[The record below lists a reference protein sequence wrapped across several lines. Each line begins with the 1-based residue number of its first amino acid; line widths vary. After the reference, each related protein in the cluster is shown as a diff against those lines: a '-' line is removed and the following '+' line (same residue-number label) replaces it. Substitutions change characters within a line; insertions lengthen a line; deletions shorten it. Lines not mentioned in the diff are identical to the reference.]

1 MLISRELPISNR
13 EKIKAYKSRDAD
25 LSSRIFGMLFI
36 LRMLK
41 YTDWQILL
49 TCASMVKFSSKNTP
63 RLRTVDV
70 EVMHSDAFRTNS
82 YRAIAN
88 HSLLLVVLLIITF
101 PQLRSLALEM
111 PSIQY
116 IPFSHPLTYHVWSR
130 DRVASTSGIQP
141 SAVYPFWNT
150 SCTCPAR
157 C

>member
-1 MLISRELPISNR
+1 MVCYECWHYTQPPSSESHLNNPLER
-13 EKIKAYKSRDAD
+13 EKFAVLSRLIRCP
-25 LSSRIFGMLFI
+25 LS
-36 LRMLK
+36 
-41 YTDWQILL
+41 
-49 TCASMVKFSSKNTP
+49 V
-63 RLRTVDV
+63 RLHSNGKITACRPCFQ
-70 EVMHSDAFRTNS
+70 MHSDAFRTNS